1 MLRYGLMILFLSSWS
16 LYAQNIHWAD
26 EVVGYSS
33 QRTELLFS
41 AEQACGQPN
50 KYPDFSFT
58 PCAWMPDKSS
68 SKDSVFIHLGFLES
82 KKVGQIL
89 LVQSFNPEFPS
100 TIYLRNS
107 SGLERQVFLS
117 QEQIKENLIRIPVQP
132 VADDI
137 ISIRI
142 VWSDKSLKQPFQL
155 DAVGV
160 VENNSPVTIPFYSDT
175 LGLSNRP
182 EPLTNL
188 NSPYDEVLP
197 VVSPDGRILYFDRKK
212 HPMNT
217 GADLNDDI
225 WYARRMQD
233 STWSTPL
240 NIGKPLNDDG
250 HNFINA
256 VSADGNMVLLGNTY
270 SKSESPT
277 HWMSAS
283 EKNENGWQSPV
294 PVTIIGFSNKDQYNE
309 FSMSADGQFIVLSIE
324 SDGTNGMRDIYIS
337 KKISDRYYSKPRNLG
352 KTVNTA
358 AVEMSPFLAAD
369 GQTLYYAS
377 NGLPGYG
384 GYDIYVTRRLDETWE
399 NWSTPLNLGAGINTA
414 DWEAYFTTDAKGEMA
429 YFCSSLGVDNLDLYR
444 VKLSPAAQPE
454 DLIQF
459 TGKVLDRSGGTYIS
473 AKISYVLLSDS
484 LTDEG
489 NSLTYTGESFN
500 AYLKPSSTYL
510 VTIQADGYFQQ
521 VNEVITPAN
530 TKFPLSTDF
539 YLIPKRVGAS
549 VVLENIYFRVNT
561 SILVDSSFAELEKIA
576 LFLLEHPGVQMEV
589 RGHTNGL
596 CDDTY
601 CLSLSTRRARSVVD
615 FLIDHGVEEDRL
627 SFKGMGKT
635 EPVSDNNTAE
645 GRSKNQRVEFVLTQV
660 E

>member
-1 MLRYGLMILFLSSWS
+1 MHRSLAFIFCLVALSVS
-16 LYAQNIHWAD
+16 AQEIHWAE

-33 QRTELLFS
+33 QRSNLLFS
-41 AEQACGQPN
+41 AEQACGMPN

-58 PCAWMPDKSS
+58 PCAWMPDKTNV
-68 SKDSVFIHLGFLES
+68 KDSIFIHLGF
-82 KKVGQIL
+82 KQAQTVGQVI
-89 LVQSFNPEFPS
+89 LVQSFDPEVPS
-100 TIYLRNS
+100 TLYLRNS
-107 SGLERQVFLS
+107 RGLEQMVMISPTLL
-117 QEQIKENLIRIPVQP
+117 KENLMRVPVEP
-132 VADDI
+132 VANDI
-137 ISIRI
+137 VSVRI
-142 VWSDKSLKQPFQL
+142 VWSDKSSKEPFQL

-160 VENNSPVTIPFYSDT
+160 TNSYSTVSIPFYTDT

-182 EPLTNL
+182 EPLSNL

-217 GADLNDDI
+217 GNELNDDI

-240 NIGKPLNDDG
+240 NMGKPLNDDG

-277 HWMSAS
+277 HWMSSS
-283 EKNENGWQSPV
+283 ERSETGWQTPV

-309 FSMSADGQFIVLSIE
+309 FSMSADGQYIVLSIE
-324 SDGTNGMRDIYIS
+324 SDETNGMRDIYIS
-337 KKISDRYYSKPRNLG
+337 KRISDRYYSKPKNLG
-352 KTVNTA
+352 KVVNTA

-399 NWSTPLNLGAGINTA
+399 NWSPPLNLGAGINTA

-444 VKLSPAAQPE
+444 VKLSPAAKPE
-454 DLIQF
+454 DLVQF
-459 TGKVLDRSGGTYIS
+459 TGKVLDRSGGTYIA

-484 LTDEG
+484 LSDEG
-489 NSLTYTGESFN
+489 HSITYTGESFN
-500 AYLKPSSTYL
+500 AYLKPASTYL

-521 VNEVITPAN
+521 VNEIVTPSNADW
-530 TKFPLSTDF
+530 PLSTDF
-539 YLIPKRVGAS
+539 FLIPKRVGAS
-549 VVLENIYFRVNT
+549 VVMENIYFRVNT

-576 LFLLEHPGVQMEV
+576 LFLNEHPWVHMEV

-596 CDDTY
+596 CDDAY

-615 FLIDHGVEEDRL
+615 FLIDHGVDEGRL
-627 SFKGMGKT
+627 SFKGIGKT
-635 EPVSDNNTAE
+635 EPVSDNNTPE